1 MKQESKTEG
10 DPGRL
15 RSEERNVGNKDE
27 VSRKQSGGYRIT
39 CKNTGILIVCVCV
52 SLQRVQYRGRIAQS
66 RFIGNCFFRRF
77 APASKPLKVCTSKVR
92 NASASN

>member
-52 SLQRVQYRGRIAQS
+52 CPYKGCNTGEELHRADSLETAFLEGL
-66 RFIGNCFFRRF
+66 
-77 APASKPLKVCTSKVR
+77 PLLQ
-92 NASASN
+92 NP